1 MKYQSG
7 QAVLII
13 LLSMV
18 VALTVVLSIIASSTS
33 DIKISSTE
41 TQSLR
46 AFSAAESGVEQA
58 LVTNSGTQGNVNGGA
73 SYNAVV
79 SGLAQ
84 GQTYFINPN
93 SLASG
98 DGGVF
103 WFVSHGANGVL
114 TCGNGSPCFTGK
126 TIKLCWGNAGTPGNV
141 ATSPALEVSTFY
153 LTNSGNYA
161 TTQVAKAVFDPN
173 PTRRGNN
180 SYSPTDG
187 GSCTVGSRS
196 FAFQK
201 QIDLSTL
208 GVPAGSY
215 GVANGLQFTIV
226 KMLYNSNNVQPV
238 ALDVGFAGNTPLPG
252 QGSLVDSTGNLSQVT
267 RKVEVTRTYNGI
279 PPVFDT
285 AVFSPQGLSQ

>member
-1 MKYQSG
+1 MKKQSG

-58 LVTNSGTQGNVNGGA
+58 LVTNSGTNGNLNGGA

-93 SLASG
+93 SLSSG

-103 WFVSHGANGVL
+103 WYVSHGANGALV
-114 TCGNGSPCFTGK
+114 CGNGSPCFTGK
-126 TIKLCWGNAGTPGNV
+126 TIKLCWGASGTSANLP
-141 ATSPALEVSTFY
+141 TTPAIEVSTFY
-153 LTNSGNYA
+153 LTTPGDYT

-173 PTRRGNN
+173 SNRRANN
-180 SYSPTDG
+180 SYAPSDA
-187 GSCTVGSRS
+187 GSCNVGSSS

-208 GVPAGSY
+208 NILASSY
-215 GVANGLQFTIV
+215 GVQNGLQFTMV
-226 KMLYNSNNVQPV
+226 KMLYNSNTVQPV
-238 ALDVGFAGNTPLPG
+238 AMDVGFAGNSTLPG
-252 QGSLVDSTGNLSQVT
+252 QGSLVDSTGNLNQVT
-267 RKVEVTRTYNGI
+267 RKVEVSRTYGGI
-279 PPVFDT
+279 PAVFDT
-285 AVFSPQGLSQ
+285 AVFSPNSLSQ